1 MDKAAVITLEQ
12 KILND
17 LSFDFN
23 YPSPLPFLERY
34 LRVGGLQNDQAI
46 TARAEE
52 YLKIAISNINF
63 LNYKPSLIAASAIVL
78 SYAMKRTPL
87 GSLKELQEETL
98 EICIQDSLRF
108 WDERISEL
116 TDIKSSD
123 FQEHILPLLASKSLK
138 IF

>member
-1 MDKAAVITLEQ
+1 
-12 KILND
+12 
-17 LSFDFN
+17 
-23 YPSPLPFLERY
+23 
-34 LRVGGLQNDQAI
+34 
-46 TARAEE
+46 
-52 YLKIAISNINF
+52 
-63 LNYKPSLIAASAIVL
+63 
-78 SYAMKRTPL
+78 MKRTPL

-116 TDIKSSD
+116 TDIKSCD

>member
-1 MDKAAVITLEQ
+1 VDKAAIITLEQ

-23 YPSPLPFLERY
+23 YPSPLTFLERY
-34 LRVGGLQNDQAI
+34 LRVGGLQNDQPI

-52 YLKIAISNINF
+52 YLEIAISNINF
-63 LNYKPSLIAASAIVL
+63 LNYKPSLIAASAFVL
-78 SYAMKRTPL
+78 SHAMKRTPL
-87 GSLKELQEETL
+87 GSFKDFQDETL
-98 EICIQDSLRF
+98 DFYVQDSLRF

-116 TDIKSSD
+116 TDIKSRD
-123 FQEHILPLLASKSLK
+123 FQEHILPLLVSKSLK

>member
-63 LNYKPSLIAASAIVL
+63 LNYKPSLIAASAFVL
-78 SYAMKRTPL
+78 SHAMKRTPL
-87 GSLKELQEETL
+87 GNLKV
-98 EICIQDSLRF
+98 
-108 WDERISEL
+108 
-116 TDIKSSD
+116 
-123 FQEHILPLLASKSLK
+123 
-138 IF
+138 